1 MLYNAGISFIIYR
14 VLQIYIP
21 AELISDSNKTQ
32 LNRLIKVETNLSRK
46 SDLLEQVWAPLN

>member
-1 MLYNAGISFIIYR
+1 MLYNAWISFIIYR

-32 LNRLIKVETNLSRK
+32 LNQLIKVETNLSPK
-46 SDLLEQVWAPLN
+46 SDLL